1 MIKGTFAA
9 LHLKEID
16 FPITPILVLTKAL
29 RKTDLENNE
38 IFFYLFHRLSRNYYL
53 ISITIRINSNKLFIP
68 MTDASII
75 SKAESWLASN
85 IDEESKNQIRALL
98 AADDS
103 TELTDSFY
111 KDLEFGT
118 GGLRGLMGVGS
129 NRMNVYTVGMA
140 TQGLA
145 NYLLASF
152 PGQKIQVAIT
162 HDSRLN
168 NTLFADTTANVMTAN
183 GIHVKYFR
191 EMRPTPMLSFAIRH
205 YKCQSGVM
213 VTASHNPKEYNG
225 YKVYWE
231 DGGQVVPPH
240 DKNIILEVLKIKSV
254 DDVKW
259 TRNESLISYI
269 EEDFD
274 LVYLAEVKKLSM
286 SRQAVLVKKDLSIVF
301 SPIHGAS
308 GKMVPKALRIFG
320 FENIHVVKEQ
330 IEPDG
335 NFPTVIYP
343 NPEEAE
349 ALEMSIQLAKKIQAD
364 LVLACDP
371 DGDRYAAVVRNE
383 NGEYELLNGNQTGSI
398 ITYYLLNRWREQ
410 GRLVGKEFTVSTIVT
425 TDLIGEISKGFNTKY
440 FSTLTGFKY
449 IAEVIR
455 SHEGEMTFI
464 AGGEE
469 SYGFLV
475 GDFVRDK
482 DGVSACAIVAEIVAY
497 YQTKNKNLIDVLA
510 DIYMQYGFYKEALI
524 SITKKGKDGAEQIQQ
539 LMHGFRTNR
548 PQTINGV
555 KVTKIIDVQES
566 KVYDMVNGTEEP
578 LDLEKSNVIQ
588 FYLEDGSKISAR
600 PSGTEPKIKY
610 YISVNEKLPNREA
623 YRAIEKSLDERIDAL
638 KKFFE

>member
-1 MIKGTFAA
+1 
-9 LHLKEID
+9 
-16 FPITPILVLTKAL
+16 
-29 RKTDLENNE
+29 
-38 IFFYLFHRLSRNYYL
+38 
-53 ISITIRINSNKLFIP
+53 

-75 SKAESWLASN
+75 NKANSWLSSN
-85 IDEESKNQIRALL
+85 IDLATKKEIENLL
-98 AADDS
+98 ASEDP
-103 TELTDSFY
+103 TELIDSFY
-111 KDLEFGT
+111 RDLEFGT

-129 NRMNVYTVGMA
+129 NRMNVYTIGMA

-145 NYLLASF
+145 NYLLQSF
-152 PGQKIQVAIT
+152 PGQKIQLAIT
-162 HDSRLN
+162 HDSRIN
-168 NTLFADTTANVMTAN
+168 NTLFAETTANVLTAN
-183 GIHVKYFR
+183 GIYVKYFR

-205 YKCQSGVM
+205 YGCQSGVM

-240 DKNIILEVLKIKSV
+240 DKNIITEVLKIKSI
-254 DDVKW
+254 DDVNWSK
-259 TRNESLISYI
+259 NDNLIEYI

-274 LVYLAEVKKLSM
+274 LVYLNEVRKLSM
-286 SRQAVLVKKDLSIVF
+286 SPESILVQKDMTIVF

-308 GKMVPKALRIFG
+308 GKMVPAALRIFG

-349 ALEMSIQLAKKIQAD
+349 ALEMSVNLGKSLNAE

-371 DGDRYAAVVRNE
+371 DGDRYAAVIPNE
-383 NGEYELLNGNQTGSI
+383 NGEFELLNGNQTGALI
-398 ITYYLLNRWREQ
+398 IYYLLSKWREH
-410 GRLVGKEFTVSTIVT
+410 GRLTGSQFTVNTIVT
-425 TDLIGEISKGFNTKY
+425 TDLITEISKGFGVKSY
-440 FSTLTGFKY
+440 STLTGFKY
-449 IAEVIR
+449 IAEVILR
-455 SHEGEMTFI
+455 LEGKMEFI

-469 SYGFLV
+469 SYGFLI

-497 YQTKNKNLIDVLA
+497 YKTKGLNIIDVLA
-510 DIYMQYGFYKEALI
+510 EIYMQYGYYKESLI

-539 LMHGFRTNR
+539 LMRGFRTNK
-548 PQTINGV
+548 PESINGV
-555 KVTKIIDVQES
+555 KVVKIVDVQES
-566 KVYDMVNGTEEP
+566 KIYNMVDGSEQRLE
-578 LDLEKSNVIQ
+578 LDKSNVIQ

-610 YISVNEKLPNREA
+610 YISVNETLPSREA
-623 YRAIEKSLDERIDAL
+623 YRAVEQSLDNKIAAL
-638 KKFFE
+638 KTFFE